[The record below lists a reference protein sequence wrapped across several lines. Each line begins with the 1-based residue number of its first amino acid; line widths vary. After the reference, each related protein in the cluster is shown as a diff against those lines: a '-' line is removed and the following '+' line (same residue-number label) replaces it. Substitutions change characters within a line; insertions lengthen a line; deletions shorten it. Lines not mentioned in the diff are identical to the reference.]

1 MKNIIRKSGPTAVAI
16 VITIVLCCLFIPT
29 TKTTTTSN
37 SGPKVN
43 KINGDV
49 LTVDNKEVHLS
60 GKMLTKGDKVD
71 MDYTLDGPAPVIE
84 GQKTT
89 NLKKIKGVKVIETVP
104 SLDTPVCSMQTAEL
118 NMLAPKHKDV
128 TFIIISQDLPFAQS
142 RYCGAKGINKNVK
155 VFSDYKDR
163 EFSNKNSLLVNET
176 QLNSRTILV
185 LNEDNKVIY
194 SEYAKEITKS
204 LDLQKALDS
213 IK

>member
-1 MKNIIRKSGPTAVAI
+1 
-16 VITIVLCCLFIPT
+16 
-29 TKTTTTSN
+29 
-37 SGPKVN
+37 
-43 KINGDV
+43 
-49 LTVDNKEVHLS
+49 
-60 GKMLTKGDKVD
+60 MLTKGDKVD